1 MNRHRR
7 PAVDLENRI
16 NINDL
21 LNSERALKNI
31 KGRATFE
38 EPFLEQWSPLRGEE
52 DKLLEAAPSRPKHAP
67 SAL

>member
-7 PAVDLENRI
+7 PAVDFANRI

-38 EPFLEQWSPLRGEE
+38 EASLSKHE
-52 DKLLEAAPSRPKHAP
+52 LLNIHDFSKSMPIEH
-67 SAL
+67 